1 MHFLQKKKLTKIG
14 QIWLRQL
21 LKENTAAYRGSPPCT
36 QSQYIPTER
45 RVQQFSDQYWA
56 TDFPRHDFPLNILAI
71 IITTIKTI
79 TTTNIIIII
88 IIIISVIITSILFYL
103 SSWPL
108 GASFTFLP
116 RSLPTPSNLS
126 ASAFHSLTISAK
138 HRGANNMDN
147 ILYGLL
153 AAALR
158 GQILCCGSWSQRGEV
173 GSLLW
178 SVCNSFFAKKNLQIL
193 PH

>member
-45 RVQQFSDQYWA
+45 RVQQFTDQYRA

-88 IIIISVIITSILFYL
+88 IIIISVIIISSLQFFFTS
-103 SSWPL
+103 P
-108 GASFTFLP
+108 P
-116 RSLPTPSNLS
+116 DHS
-126 ASAFHSLTISAK
+126 APHSLFHLALCQPLQICPLQLFTLSLSRPSTESPKIWTIFFMDSCCCFK
-138 HRGANNMDN
+138 GSNTMLWVLITKRGGGRP
-147 ILYGLL
+147 L
-153 AAALR
+153 
-158 GQILCCGSWSQRGEV
+158 
-173 GSLLW
+173 
-178 SVCNSFFAKKNLQIL
+178 VCNSFFEEKNLQIL